1 MTHEFNSE
9 QRYSNYT
16 NHVFKKPQRITIT
29 LPYKTHEELIK
40 RSNEDGRSLSNL
52 AAYLLESA
60 LGKHEGRL

>member
-9 QRYSNYT
+9 QRYGNYT